1 MNDIKINLL
10 TSTTPSQLVFFREI
24 NNSPLIKCFSKI
36 LSESEKSLDN
46 NPSPELIK
54 AYFHL
59 KSILIQ
65 DFMKP
70 EFALT
75 KHMVGKSLWQYFL
88 LGNIF
93 NDENSLTM
101 FCESQLMKTNHHF
114 YNSMLQ
120 DVTILLQMLNFNWDD
135 FINKYSIDSEN
146 ILSKEIIPSS
156 SQNTPLIEA
165 IQKNNPIG
173 FLHALNQ
180 FIYDNGLGIFLNNGS
195 FKINALGQIIP
206 ITKASTQTMD
216 DLVGNTL
223 QKTEI
228 INNTQALID
237 YRQGLNVLL
246 QGSMGTGKSSTVLA
260 LLHCFRNTRLKIIE
274 IKRDQLAFI
283 PKLFK
288 QLGDRSYPFILFI
301 DDLTFETKDQ
311 EYKILKGVLEGSLE
325 KNPNNIR
332 IYATSNRRHLVEER
346 FSEREDAV
354 NAREVL
360 EEKLSLSSRFGLVLT
375 YSTPNQQEYLHI
387 VHELAKSQGVI
398 MDPSELESRAIMWE
412 RRHINTSGRTAEQL
426 IHYLLSEQKRL
437 ELKKHP
443 QNNPLEFLRQP
454 DTVK

>member
-1 MNDIKINLL
+1 MKDIKITPL
-10 TSTTPSQLVFFREI
+10 TSTTPLQLVFFREI
-24 NNSPLIKCFSKI
+24 NNTPLIKCFSEI
-36 LSESEKSLDN
+36 LSESRKSSDN
-46 NPSPELIK
+46 QPSSELIK

-59 KSILIQ
+59 KSILIE

-70 EFALT
+70 EHALI
-75 KHMVGKSLWQYFL
+75 KHPVGKSLWQYFL
-88 LGNIF
+88 LENIF
-93 NDENSLTM
+93 NDENSLTLL
-101 FCESQLMKTNHHF
+101 CESQLMQKNHPF

-120 DVTILLQMLNFNWDD
+120 DITILLQMLNFNWDD
-135 FINKYSIDSEN
+135 FINKYSLDSEN
-146 ILSKEIIPSS
+146 ILSKEIFPSG
-156 SQNTPLIEA
+156 SQNTLLIEA
-165 IQKNNPIG
+165 IQKNNPVK
-173 FLHALNQ
+173 FLYALNK
-180 FIYDNGLGIFLNNGS
+180 FIYENGFGIFLNNGS
-195 FKINALGQIIP
+195 FKVNTSGELVP
-206 ITKASTQTMD
+206 ITKKNTQTMD

-228 INNTQALID
+228 LNNTQALID
-237 YRQGLNVLL
+237 CRQGLNVLL

-260 LLHCFRNTRLKIIE
+260 LLHSFRNTRLKIIE
-274 IKRDQLAFI
+274 IKRDQLSFI

-288 QLGDRSYPFILFI
+288 ELGNRSYPFIFFI

-387 VHELAKSQGVI
+387 VHELAKSLGVI
-398 MDPSELESRAIMWE
+398 MNPTELESRAIMWE

-426 IHYLLSEQKRL
+426 VHYLLGEQKRL
-437 ELKKHP
+437 ELSK
-443 QNNPLEFLRQP
+443 
-454 DTVK
+454 

>member
-1 MNDIKINLL
+1 MEKIKINPIS
-10 TSTTPSQLVFFREI
+10 STTPLQLVFFREI
-24 NNSPLIKCFSKI
+24 NNTPLVQCFSKI
-36 LSESEKSLDN
+36 LSESEKSPDN
-46 NPSPELIK
+46 KPSSELIK

-65 DFMKP
+65 DSMKP
-70 EFALT
+70 ENALV
-75 KHMVGKSLWQYFL
+75 KNPAGQSLWQSFL
-88 LGNIF
+88 LENIL
-93 NDENSLTM
+93 NDENALTM
-101 FCESQLMKTNHHF
+101 FCESQLMETTHHF
-114 YNSMLQ
+114 YHSMLQ
-120 DVTILLQMLNFNWDD
+120 DVTILLQILNFRWDV
-135 FINKYSIDSEN
+135 FLETYAIDSEN
-146 ILSKEIIPSS
+146 IFSKEIFSLNS
-156 SQNTPLIEA
+156 ENAPLVEA
-165 IQKNNPIG
+165 IQKNDAIV

-180 FIYDNGLGIFLNNGS
+180 YIYKNGLGIFLNNGS
-195 FKINALGQIIP
+195 FKVNALGQLVP
-206 ITKASTQTMD
+206 ITKENTQTMD
-216 DLVGNTL
+216 DLIGNNH
-223 QKTEI
+223 QKKEI
-228 INNTQALID
+228 IDNTQALID

-260 LLHCFRNTRLKIIE
+260 LLHTFRNTRLKIIE
-274 IKRDQLAFI
+274 IKRDQLAYI

-375 YSTPNQQEYLHI
+375 YSTPNQQEYLNI
-387 VHELAKSQGVI
+387 VHELAKSFGVT
-398 MDPSELESRAIMWE
+398 MDSTELESRAIMWE

-426 IHYLLSEQKRL
+426 VHYLLVEQKRQ
-437 ELKKHP
+437 EA
-443 QNNPLEFLRQP
+443 
-454 DTVK
+454 V